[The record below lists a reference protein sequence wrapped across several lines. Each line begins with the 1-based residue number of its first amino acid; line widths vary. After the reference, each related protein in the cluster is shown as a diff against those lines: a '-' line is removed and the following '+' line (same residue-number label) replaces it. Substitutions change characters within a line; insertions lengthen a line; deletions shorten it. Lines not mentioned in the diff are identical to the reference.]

1 MACVSPACLR
11 LAGGTGR
18 KTTVGSSCCSFAICR
33 SLQNKNELDMEKM
46 NPKGPDD
53 RDEEK
58 DEQDFLGGE
67 PVQQKAPAKHH

>member
-1 MACVSPACLR
+1 LPQLSDQER
-11 LAGGTGR
+11 
-18 KTTVGSSCCSFAICR
+18 
-33 SLQNKNELDMEKM
+33 LDMDRM

-67 PVQQKAPAKHH
+67 PVQQKPPPKHHSM